1 MRILF
6 LSDNFPPEV
15 NAPASR
21 TFEHCRE
28 WVKAG
33 HQVTVITCNP
43 NFPQG
48 KLFAGHTN
56 RLMPRRDTV
65 EGIEVVRVWSYITA
79 NEGFAKR
86 VLDYLSFAFTA
97 FLAGLRERPDVIV
110 ATSPQF
116 FTTLAGA
123 ALSMVKNRPWIFEVR
138 DLWPESI
145 AAVGAMKTGAL
156 LRWLE
161 KLELALYRHADRVV
175 VVTDAF
181 KRNLAGRGIDPAKI
195 GVVTNGVLLD
205 SFTARD
211 KDAELV
217 ERFGLTGKTVIAYI
231 GTHGSAHG
239 LDFILDC
246 AADLRDRLVHFLFVG
261 AGAEREAL
269 VAKAAALKLGNVDFV
284 EPVPKAEVKR
294 YIATCDLML
303 VPLKKADTFLS
314 VIPSKIFEAAAM
326 RRPILL
332 GVDGQAREIVE
343 QYGAGRYF
351 EPENKAAFMAALER
365 AQDSGAREEM
375 VRGCAALAAA
385 YDRRR
390 LAGAMLDEIQAAAR
404 ASS

>member
-205 SFTARD
+205 SLLVA
-211 KDAELV
+211 AE
-217 ERFGLTGKTVIAYI
+217 RGLTAYAWHSDLAKPAAQRLAFRELGLAI
-231 GTHGSAHG
+231 GLGALDGMLKNMWSVLEDRAHG
-239 LDFILDC
+239 PT
-246 AADLRDRLVHFLFVG
+246 LRARLN
-261 AGAEREAL
+261 AL
-269 VAKAAALKLGNVDFV
+269 APRRVLG
-284 EPVPKAEVKR
+284 
-294 YIATCDLML
+294 T
-303 VPLKKADTFLS
+303 
-314 VIPSKIFEAAAM
+314 
-326 RRPILL
+326 
-332 GVDGQAREIVE
+332 
-343 QYGAGRYF
+343 
-351 EPENKAAFMAALER
+351 ALEAFWLEPR
-365 AQDSGAREEM
+365 HRRTVSWAQHQDINDVM
-375 VRGCAALAAA
+375 LAASLLPDA
-385 YDRRR
+385 CS
-390 LAGAMLDEIQAAAR
+390 LP
-404 ASS
+404 